1 MMDGLE
7 WCYRELGLPNGV
19 GMKEVK
25 NAFRRLALKY
35 HPDKHPD
42 KKDASLRFARIV
54 RAYHTLNKA
63 LNKGNYAKGW
73 RSISKSID
81 ELFQEYLSLKMSMG
95 KYDSVK
101 YPDSLLLE
109 RLKSDNVYLR
119 REVVKILVSRGS
131 RDTIRRLKEHL
142 QYERDEVIID
152 YIRRYVERESV
163 L

>member
-1 MMDGLE
+1 MKELE
-7 WCYRELGLPNGV
+7 WCYRELGLPEGV
-19 GMKEVK
+19 SMKEVK
-25 NAFRRLALKY
+25 DAFRRLALKY

-42 KKDASLRFARIV
+42 KEDASMRFARIV
-54 RAYHTLNKA
+54 RAYHMLNKA
-63 LNKGNYAKGW
+63 LSKGSYSRGW
-73 RSISKSID
+73 YSISRSID
-81 ELFQEYLSLKMSMG
+81 ELFREYLSLKKSMR

-119 REVVKILVSRGS
+119 REVVKILVSRGG

-152 YIRRYVERESV
+152 YIRRYTEGKGMS
-163 L
+163 